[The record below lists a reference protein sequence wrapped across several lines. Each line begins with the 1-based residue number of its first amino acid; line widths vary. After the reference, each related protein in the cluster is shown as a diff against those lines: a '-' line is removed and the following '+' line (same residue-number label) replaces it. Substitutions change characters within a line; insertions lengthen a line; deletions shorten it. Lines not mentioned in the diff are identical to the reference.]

1 MQRHRIWD
9 CSSGPQEQTVE
20 KELNVTSKGFQTNAE
35 ETVPSP
41 SPARSVSKS
50 SPWSGATPV
59 VQRVS
64 GNFQKANLG
73 PIRQVHERHPAQN
86 FVRHTLFLTTKASSS
101 LIFTEHINCGM
112 FWVLWLP

>member
-1 MQRHRIWD
+1 M
-9 CSSGPQEQTVE
+9 VE

-73 PIRQVHERHPAQN
+73 PIRQVHERHLAQN